1 MFVIFRKNAHIIKQI
16 HVWLPHSLQGNII
29 RNLGKLNQSEWEKL
43 NKYIILQLL
52 SDSGDLYS
60 LVP

>member
-1 MFVIFRKNAHIIKQI
+1 MFGYLTVFKD
-16 HVWLPHSLQGNII
+16 
-29 RNLGKLNQSEWEKL
+29 LGKLNQSEWEKL